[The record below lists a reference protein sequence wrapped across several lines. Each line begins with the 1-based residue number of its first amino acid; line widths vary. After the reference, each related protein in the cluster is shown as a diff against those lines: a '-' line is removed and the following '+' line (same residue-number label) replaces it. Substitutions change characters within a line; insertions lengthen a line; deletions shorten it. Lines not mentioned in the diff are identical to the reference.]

1 MHPDPLS
8 LSNNL
13 KKRLIPWHG
22 SCFNDGH
29 AGYVRGD
36 MGRFL
41 GILFLLS
48 VVLMSFGVTK
58 VKRGVLFF
66 GWHPVRMAVPV
77 TPLTAAD
84 EKPSQKI
91 AIKDLKSY

>member
-1 MHPDPLS
+1 MG
-8 LSNNL
+8 NVV
-13 KKRLIPWHG
+13 G
-22 SCFNDGH
+22 
-29 AGYVRGD
+29 ARGN
-36 MGRFL
+36 MRRFL

-48 VVLMSFGVTK
+48 IVLMSFGVTK

-77 TPLTAAD
+77 VPLTAEN